1 MDAPRRMTK
10 PREWPTSSPDAALQH
25 LRSRWPG
32 EMEVEFILTKAAQT
46 TVSYGTEPLAPRMQ
60 AWIRVLRRRTK
71 AVVDWLDE
79 RPRFPFSPFT
89 ESPAG
94 EELFGESAKLKA
106 FDPGRAIG
114 EIDAAVEVLA
124 RRAKELN
131 EWRRRQ
137 SKARSVSQAKP
148 REWRRALATQMLAI
162 TGLLSPEVTAT
173 DLAVIQDVARLESL
187 ATDWATFDRRV
198 KLWSI
203 ELGEVREDIAGGKV
217 FWTREK
223 LLDFCVHALSTAET
237 KATWLELNGGQV
249 PPRLL
254 QIAEARLASPKSAP
268 G

>member
-1 MDAPRRMTK
+1 MDGRGRMTK
-10 PREWPTSSPDAALQH
+10 PREWPTSSPEAALQH

-46 TVSYGTEPLAPRMQ
+46 TVMYGTESLAPRMQ

-71 AVVDWLDE
+71 AIADWLDE
-79 RPRFPFSPFT
+79 RPRFPFAPFT
-89 ESPAG
+89 EEAAG
-94 EELFGESAKLKA
+94 ENLSGAPAKLMA
-106 FDPGRAIG
+106 FDPGRAIE

-124 RRAKELN
+124 KRSKELN

-137 SKARSVSQAKP
+137 SKARAVSRAKP
-148 REWRRALATQMLAI
+148 REWHRALATQMLAI

-173 DLAVIQDVARLESL
+173 DLAVIQDLGRLEL
-187 ATDWATFDRRV
+187 PATDWASFDRRV
-198 KLWSI
+198 NMWSTQL
-203 ELGEVREDIAGGKV
+203 ERVREDIAAGTV

-223 LLDFCVHALSTAET
+223 LLDFCVHALSTPET

-254 QIAEARLASPKSAP
+254 QIAEAQLVNTKAVS

>member
-1 MDAPRRMTK
+1 MTT
-10 PREWPTSSPDAALQH
+10 PREWPTSSPEAALQH

-46 TVSYGTEPLAPRMQ
+46 TVLYGTESLAPRMQ
-60 AWIRVLRRRTK
+60 TWIRVLRRRTK

-79 RPRFPFSPFT
+79 RPRFSFAPSADSPT
-89 ESPAG
+89 GELPPGPANIIG
-94 EELFGESAKLKA
+94 FE
-106 FDPGRAIG
+106 PGRAIADI
-114 EIDAAVEVLA
+114 EATVEVLA

-131 EWRRRQ
+131 DWRRDQ
-137 SKARSVSQAKP
+137 SKTRAVSRTKP

-173 DLAVIQDVARLESL
+173 DLAVIQDVARLEL
-187 ATDWATFDRRV
+187 PATDWASFDRRV
-198 KLWSI
+198 NLWSI
-203 ELGEVREDIAGGKV
+203 DLERLREDIAAGKV

-223 LLDFCVHALSTAET
+223 FLDFCVHALSTAET
-237 KATWLELNGGQV
+237 RATWLELNGGQV

-254 QIAEARLASPKSAP
+254 QITEAQLVRTKSVP